1 MDKSL
6 FKYFCQLC
14 EIYIVLNSFV
24 ISMYINKIYIKF
36 YTYVHKI
43 EIKGTEN
50 YSSITTG
57 RVIFLL

>member
-1 MDKSL
+1 
-6 FKYFCQLC
+6 
-14 EIYIVLNSFV
+14 
-24 ISMYINKIYIKF
+24 MYINKIYIKF